1 MRGYQDDRVIEIH
14 RRPRAVIEVVSSK
27 VYRNRLGEEIVR
39 LLFFQTTRLIAA
51 SVEMTRHNI
60 GKALIAMFL
69 IRLPRIKSFLIRR
82 VKFIALIVSAN
93 KIVIIVKI
101 DSKILWSLVSG
112 VNFR

>member
-60 GKALIAMFL
+60 SKAL

-82 VKFIALIVSAN
+82 VIFIALIVSAN

-101 DSKILWSLVSG
+101 ESKILWSLVSG